1 MVMQDSTSRRAAS
14 SRSRLRF
21 RASTRSLA
29 FRVSHQRPEWSPPT
43 KDGDD
48 AGDTPLPRGGKKGGK
63 RR

>member
-21 RASTRSLA
+21 RASTRALA
-29 FRVSHQRPEWSPPT
+29 FKVSHQRPEWSPPS
-43 KDGDD
+43 KDGD
-48 AGDTPLPRGGKKGGK
+48 GDEPTPRAGKKPGK